1 MTIVQKL
8 GFRRTPGKPTWTRK
22 APKPG
27 TSRRRPTARN
37 HCTTTAPY
45 GRRGERRENPKFTQ
59 CKRSLTLSAFN
70 KLLGECVQREKK
82 RICTQ
87 KHQGTP
93 ARVVSRGDH
102 EVSPSRRW
110 PHVQPPELPQ
120 SHPPAPVA
128 TGLPSPDPYLPAGAA
143 RGLRGAAA
151 GLGSPPPAAP
161 HVGDPPPPGGL
172 GGTPWGSPGGS
183 QPHSRPL
190 RLLLRAPGSPDAQ
203 LEAEE
208 ESSREQAEAESRAPP
223 QRPLRGHRGP
233 AAGLMPPAPWGSAEP
248 RPERGRPGRGR
259 HGPSDPGP
267 QPSVLSPQPSNLAP
281 RPLWV
286 LVGQC
291 WQGEARWQRAGGCR
305 EEPAAA

>member
-1 MTIVQKL
+1 M
-8 GFRRTPGKPTWTRK
+8 
-22 APKPG
+22 
-27 TSRRRPTARN
+27 
-37 HCTTTAPY
+37 
-45 GRRGERRENPKFTQ
+45 
-59 CKRSLTLSAFN
+59 
-70 KLLGECVQREKK
+70 
-82 RICTQ
+82 
-87 KHQGTP
+87 
-93 ARVVSRGDH
+93 VSRGDH

-183 QPHSRPL
+183 QPRSRPL

-233 AAGLMPPAPWGSAEP
+233 AAGLMPPAPWGSAESPP
-248 RPERGRPGRGR
+248 RAGPAGEGPPWALRSRP
-259 HGPSDPGP
+259 SAF
-267 QPSVLSPQPSNLAP
+267 SPQPSNLTP
-281 RPLWV
+281 RPLWA

-291 WQGEARWQRAGGCR
+291 WKGEAQW
-305 EEPAAA
+305 

>member
-1 MTIVQKL
+1 MM
-8 GFRRTPGKPTWTRK
+8 
-22 APKPG
+22 
-27 TSRRRPTARN
+27 
-37 HCTTTAPY
+37 
-45 GRRGERRENPKFTQ
+45 
-59 CKRSLTLSAFN
+59 
-70 KLLGECVQREKK
+70 
-82 RICTQ
+82 
-87 KHQGTP
+87 
-93 ARVVSRGDH
+93 SRGDH
-102 EVSPSRRW
+102 EVSPSIQA
-110 PHVQPPELPQ
+110 PVAACLPPPKLPQ

-183 QPHSRPL
+183 QPRSRPPG
-190 RLLLRAPGSPDAQ
+190 LLLRAPGSPDAQ

-208 ESSREQAEAESRAPP
+208 ESGREQAEAESRAPP

-267 QPSVLSPQPSNLAP
+267 QPSILSPQPSNLAP

-291 WQGEARWQRAGGCR
+291 WQGEARWQRAGGCG